1 MKGLFVLEFLLV
13 FVCCFALGC
22 FSAFLEIFLKKRQL
36 KKYGLTPFGNV
47 YLDRLQ
53 VISAKVSLGDKITKD
68 DLLFLQAFQYY
79 IESGGFNGK

>member
-1 MKGLFVLEFLLV
+1 MVLILNYLLV

-22 FSAFLEIFLKKRQL
+22 FSAFLDVFLKKRQL

-53 VISAKVSLGDKITKD
+53 VISSKVSLGEKVTKD
-68 DLLFLQAFQYY
+68 DLRFLQAFQYY
-79 IESGGFNGK
+79 IETGGLSGK

>member
-1 MKGLFVLEFLLV
+1 MVLILKYLLV
-13 FVCCFALGC
+13 FAFCFVLGC
-22 FSAFLEIFLKKRQL
+22 LSAFFDVYLKKRQL

-53 VISAKVSLGDKITKD
+53 VVSSRVSLGEKITKD
-68 DLLFLQAFQYY
+68 DLRFLQAFQYY